1 MDEYTAAT
9 PPGWK
14 PGMDHYPLRMYVDKL
29 QLWWKQADVDVPHAA
44 VLIAGRLK
52 AGAGKL
58 ALKLKL
64 ERPRAHQP
72 PTHDT
77 GADAL
82 VRERIEEVRDP
93 QTGIITQSR
102 IPSGIE
108 RLIATLV
115 ERYGLDDQ
123 DTVTVAL
130 DHFFKFRREGL
141 PLQEFVNEFVTRY
154 DEAESKAGLQINN
167 VGLCHLMLDYSNIS
181 DKSKDDLKL
190 RVDGDISQYEQIKT
204 LMLRMAKA
212 PEREKL
218 AYHADGWT
226 AEDWQEADW
235 LDGTEAYWYDE
246 ATEVWHGS
254 KYDFYDDYDYD
265 RVTGANDDSFY
276 YGDYDYDYDYDYDRH
291 LCSRM
296 ERRRQRGLLW

>member
-1 MDEYTAAT
+1 MAQQAPAGLPLDEYTAAT

-123 DTVTVAL
+123 DTVTVAS
-130 DHFFKFRREGL
+130 HKTQKYIGYC
-141 PLQEFVNEFVTRY
+141 T
-154 DEAESKAGLQINN
+154 
-167 VGLCHLMLDYSNIS
+167 VGTYVYIFIYVYSM
-181 DKSKDDLKL
+181 
-190 RVDGDISQYEQIKT
+190 IKT
-204 LMLRMAKA
+204 
-212 PEREKL
+212 
-218 AYHADGWT
+218 
-226 AEDWQEADW
+226 
-235 LDGTEAYWYDE
+235 
-246 ATEVWHGS
+246 
-254 KYDFYDDYDYD
+254 
-265 RVTGANDDSFY
+265 
-276 YGDYDYDYDYDYDRH
+276 
-291 LCSRM
+291 
-296 ERRRQRGLLW
+296 